1 MRQAGFT
8 LIELLV
14 VLVIVA
20 VVWAAVLPMLRTD
33 TQREGRDWMQSVRD
47 HLALSCELAAQTMTP
62 HRLAWQGGSLHL
74 LAWQSRTESWLA
86 VPDAQSLTP
95 PAAWQLTF
103 PARASEGELA
113 WWCRPDGEQ
122 QPGVMVLTH
131 GELGRV
137 RLSWQGDG
145 VYELSFAAN

>member
-14 VLVIVA
+14 VLVIIA
-20 VVWAAVLPMLRTD
+20 VVWAAVVPQLT
-33 TQREGRDWMQSVRD
+33 TGNQREGREWMQSVRD

-62 HRLAWQGGSLHL
+62 HRLAWQGGSLQL
-74 LAWQSRTESWLA
+74 LAWQSRTESWQA
-86 VPDAQSLTP
+86 VPDALPLMP

-122 QPGVMVLTH
+122 QPGALVLSH
-131 GELGRV
+131 AELGRV

-145 VYELSFAAN
+145 VYELSLAAH